1 MRLGG
6 NIYRHAYL
14 IMAHKNIEQL
24 KKLLKLLD
32 APDNDIFLHIDKKAS
47 YLMEDINYQKIC
59 TKSSVVCVPSIDV
72 KWGVTQIQAELE
84 LLTCAT
90 DRRGYAYYHLLS
102 GMDLPLKSQTVIHN
116 FFENNSG
123 KNFVNFSGM
132 KKNERA
138 QYYWFP
144 EMYDVIPHPKF
155 RALAQKADMLQVGVQ
170 KRFRVNRLKK
180 QKISD
185 LYHGANWFSITDEL
199 ARKLVKY
206 KEQFLREFQH
216 SYCCD
221 EVFIQ
226 SYIISN
232 PRWLETLYK
241 PISYNGFESI
251 ARCIDW
257 NRGSPYT
264 WRKEDY
270 SALIQSNYLFA
281 RKFDETVDSE
291 IVERIFKY
299 VNEQ

>member
-1 MRLGG
+1 MLNG
-6 NIYRHAYL
+6 
-14 IMAHKNIEQL
+14 
-24 KKLLKLLD
+24 
-32 APDNDIFLHIDKKAS
+32 
-47 YLMEDINYQKIC
+47 
-59 TKSSVVCVPSIDV
+59 
-72 KWGVTQIQAELE
+72 GVTQIQAELG
-84 LLTCAT
+84 LLACAT
-90 DRRGYAYYHLLS
+90 DRRKYAYYHLLS
-102 GMDLPLKSQTVIHN
+102 GMDLPLKSQTDIHS

-144 EMYDVIPHPKF
+144 EMYDVISHPKF
-155 RALAQKADMLQVGVQ
+155 RALVQKADMLQVGVQ

-180 QKISD
+180 QK
-185 LYHGANWFSITDEL
+185 LVTFNHGANWFSITDEL
-199 ARKLVKY
+199 ARELVKY

-270 SALIQSNYLFA
+270 SALIQSDYLFA
-281 RKFDETVDSE
+281 RKFDETVDNE